1 MADALHIHLFQQSQN
16 ALHIDAGGSQQGFQD
31 GFAAQGLAGLLQVR
45 IVLHIEDL
53 PHQTEAV
60 GVYAGA
66 GQGNDHI
73 TGPHPGIVDDLLL
86 IHNSHAEACQIV
98 VIHGHHAGMLRRL
111 TADEGGTGLDAALGH
126 TAYDF
131 RNTLR
136 HILAAGNVIQ
146 EKQRLCA
153 AADYVIDA
161 HGHTV
166 DADGIVLVQEHGDFQ
181 LGTHAV
187 GTGNQNG
194 LLHTGDGQAEAAAEA
209 AHIVQAPFIPG
220 PGNVLLHEFHGL
232 VTGSDVYT
240 GSGVA
245 GRLRILVIHR

>member
-1 MADALHIHLFQQSQN
+1 MTDALHIHLFQQSQN
-16 ALHIDAGGSQQGFQD
+16 APHINAGGGQQGFQN
-31 GFAAQGLAGLLQVR
+31 GLAAQVFTGLFQVR
-45 IVLHIEDL
+45 VVLHIENL
-53 PHQTEAV
+53 PHQAEAV

-66 GQGNDHI
+66 GQSNDHV
-73 TGPHPGIVDDLLL
+73 TGPHPGVVDDFLLV
-86 IHNSHAEACQIV
+86 HDSHAEACQIV

-111 TADEGGTGLDAALGH
+111 TANQGGAGLDAALSH

-136 HILAAGNVIQ
+136 HVFAAGNVIQ
-146 EKQRLCA
+146 KKQRLRA
-153 AADYVIDA
+153 AADHVIDA
-161 HGHTV
+161 HGHAV

-245 GRLRILVIHR
+245 GRLRILVIHK